1 MKNWLIILLAVITF
15 GCKQKKADLSGN
27 EPVKIKDF
35 IGAFTI
41 IESQF
46 SAADSTITRI
56 ADSTIIGYKVF
67 TQFIPDSVLTKM
79 QVTQKAT
86 LIQPVGRIEKQKEIY
101 LLATFTH
108 HKKTILATFVFDKK
122 YKFLAAKQ
130 LLANT
135 ADDAYNH
142 FISINK
148 EPTFLISRE
157 KLSADKQLQFTRV
170 GWVYNNSGNFMV
182 VINDSNEDER
192 KNSVIIN
199 RSIHCRI
206 KINSAAIMHATRKNF
221 ISLRDRKDANSY
233 MFFIHFEKEDG
244 SCTGELKGVLKMK
257 TPTTAIY
264 AEGGDPCVIDFTL
277 KETISPSKNREAA
290 GTAGVWNVFL
300 MILSLKEKKPKP
312 REKNKPFAFPII

>member
-1 MKNWLIILLAVITF
+1 MKNWLLLLLVVITI
-15 GCKQKKADLSGN
+15 GCKHKKPDLYGN

-46 SAADSTITRI
+46 SAADTTVAKI

-79 QVTQKAT
+79 QIIQKAT
-86 LIQPVGRIEKQKEIY
+86 IIQPVGRIEKQKEIY

-108 HKKTILATFVFDKK
+108 HNKTILATFVLDKK
-122 YKFLAAKQ
+122 NNFLSAKQ
-130 LLANT
+130 LLSNVY
-135 ADDAYNH
+135 DDGYNH
-142 FISINK
+142 FLSINK

-157 KLSADKQLQFTRV
+157 RLNADKQLQFTRV

-182 VINDSNEDER
+182 VINDSNEDEK

-199 RSIHCRI
+199 PIDTLPHKNKLSGNYIRD
-206 KINSAAIMHATRKNF
+206 KKNF

-233 MFFIHFEKEDG
+233 IFFIHFEKEDG

-257 TPTTAIY
+257 TPTTAVY
-264 AEGGDPCVIDFTL
+264 AEGGDPCVIDFTFDGNDITIKEKGSCGNRRGMECFFDDTFTKR
-277 KETISPSKNREAA
+277 KETKTSR
-290 GTAGVWNVFL
+290 
-300 MILSLKEKKPKP
+300 KK
-312 REKNKPFAFPII
+312 